1 MVKFFHLPN
10 EWKAVFAMGL
20 PFDVLPVDTLDSDR
34 VMIKILG
41 VHAIDKITAIVE
53 GRKNG
58 IRLY

>member
-20 PFDVLPVDTLDSDR
+20 PIDVSPDDTLDSDC
-34 VMIKILG
+34 VLIKSMRG
-41 VHAIDKITAIVE
+41 HAIDKITAIVE